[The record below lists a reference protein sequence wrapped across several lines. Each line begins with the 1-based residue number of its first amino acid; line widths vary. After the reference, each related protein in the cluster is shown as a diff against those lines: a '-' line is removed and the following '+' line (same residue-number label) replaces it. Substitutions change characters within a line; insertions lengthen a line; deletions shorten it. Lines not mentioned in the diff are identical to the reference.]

1 MSRSLKAHLLLV
13 LIAFAWGVTFV
24 LIKEAFSQIS
34 PLVFNA
40 MRMTIAALALL
51 LVFHRSLKYLTRRS
65 VLGGIFVGVFLWLG
79 YTFQATGLALTTP
92 SKSAFITG
100 LYVVLVP
107 LIVAATGRR
116 PPNRWTLLGVFAALA
131 GLYLMTIPAGGG
143 FALTS
148 VTKGDLLTLGCAV
161 AFAVHIYAI
170 GYTTQRNRYELIAF
184 VQVAV
189 CAVLMIAIIPLETP
203 RLAWTSQVVFAVL
216 FTALVCSTLAFA
228 IQTWAQQFTPP
239 THTALI
245 FALEPVFAAFTSYV
259 LLGERLGAL
268 GTIGA
273 ILILGGIL
281 ISELKGSALEPA
293 QPAQPHQVP
302 ELL

>member
-1 MSRSLKAHLLLV
+1 VSRSLKAHLLLV
-13 LIAFAWGVTFV
+13 FIAFAWGVTFV
-24 LIKEAFSQIS
+24 LIKQTFSQVS

-40 MRMTIAALALL
+40 LRMSIAALALIV
-51 LVFHRSLKYLTRRS
+51 VFRRTLKDLNRKS
-65 VLGGIFVGVFLWLG
+65 FLAGACVGFFLWLG
-79 YTFQATGLALTTP
+79 YTLQVTGLNLTTP

-116 PPNRWTLLGVFAALA
+116 VPNRWTTLGVSAALV
-131 GLYLMTIPAGGG
+131 GLYLMTIPTGEG
-143 FALTS
+143 FSLSTANQ
-148 VTKGDLLTLGCAV
+148 GDLLTLGCAA

-170 GYTTQRNRYELIAF
+170 SYTTQRYRYELIAI

-189 CAVLMIAIIPLETP
+189 CALLMILIVPLETT
-203 RLAWTSQVVFAVL
+203 RLTWSGQTVFALL
-216 FTALVCSTLAFA
+216 FTALICSTLAFA

-245 FALEPVFAAFTSYV
+245 FALEPVFAALTSYV
-259 LLGERLGAL
+259 LLAERLGL
-268 GTIGA
+268 RGTIGA

-281 ISELKGSALEPA
+281 ISELKGSALEPG
-293 QPAQPHQVP
+293 QPAQQYS
-302 ELL
+302 ELF